1 LKYDNCG
8 WGAPEDSPTR
18 MAQMRDALL
27 LQSRPILFALCQGGV
42 DKVWTWGNKTGHSWR
57 ISDDIW
63 AYVYHTVLADFECLG
78 SHHVDCVYSSQ
89 DMELHWSLRVRRYGH
104 VRWFP
109 TLPVFIVEVGNG
121 QLTLEEQ
128 RTHFNLWALSK
139 SPLLIGTH
147 VHESIDNVDH
157 SFPRSLGSL
166 LKSF

>member
-1 LKYDNCG
+1 MKYDNCG

-63 AYVYHTVLADFECLG
+63 AYGCPIALTNLQCLG
-78 SHHVDCVYSSQ
+78 SDHVDRVYSSQ
-89 DMELHWSLRVRRYGH
+89 GRELHWPLRIRRYGH
-104 VRWFP
+104 VRFFP
-109 TLPVFIVEVGNG
+109 SFTALILEVGNG
-121 QLTLEEQ
+121 QLTLAEQ

-147 VHESIDNVDH
+147 VLEPQLTLLTIA
-157 SFPRSLGSL
+157 SLYPSEIP
-166 LKSF
+166 